1 MTELAPVPTLISR
14 MADDLRALL
23 AERQIPDPAMIGIHS
38 GGAWVARELHSQLD
52 LQTPLGTLDIA
63 FYRDDVGTRGVHP
76 QVRPSNLP
84 IAVDDRDILL
94 VDDVL
99 YSGRTVRA
107 ALNEI
112 FDFGR
117 PRRVLLAVLVDRG
130 ERELPVAADVV
141 GTRITLAEGQRVKLR
156 GPDPMELTIQDV
168 A

>member
-1 MTELAPVPTLISR
+1 MSELAPVPSLLDR
-14 MADDLRALL
+14 MRDDLQALL
-23 AERQIPDPAMIGIHS
+23 HRRGIHDPAMIGIHS
-38 GGAWVARELHSQLD
+38 GGAWVAHELHRRLD
-52 LQTPLGTLDIA
+52 VGTPLGTLDIA

-84 IAVDDRDILL
+84 FAVDDRDIVL

-130 ERELPVAADVV
+130 ERELPIAADVV
-141 GTRITLAEGQRVKLR
+141 GTRITLDQGQRVKLH
-156 GPDPMELTIQDV
+156 GPDPLELTIQD
-168 A
+168 AA

>member
-1 MTELAPVPTLISR
+1 MTELAPVSTLISR

-23 AERQIPDPAMIGIHS
+23 AAREIHDPAMIGIHS
-38 GGAWVARELHSQLD
+38 GGAWVARELHSRLG

-84 IAVDDRDILL
+84 FAVDDRDILL

-107 ALNEI
+107 AMNEI

-117 PRRVLLAVLVDRG
+117 PRQVLLAVLVDRG

-141 GTRITLAEGQRVKLR
+141 GTRITLADGQRVKLR
-156 GPDPMELTIQDV
+156 GPDPMELTIQDM

>member
-1 MTELAPVPTLISR
+1 MTTLASVDTLVQQMS
-14 MADDLRALL
+14 DDLRAELKR
-23 AERQIPDPAMIGIHS
+23 RQVDAPAIIGIHS
-38 GGAWVARELHSQLD
+38 GGAWIAEALHRKLAPE
-52 LQTPLGTLDIA
+52 TPLGTLDIA

-84 IAVDDRDILL
+84 FSVDDRDIIL

-130 ERELPVAADVV
+130 ERELPIAADVV
-141 GTRITLAEGQRVKLR
+141 GARITLSDGQRVKLH
-156 GPDPMELTIQDV
+156 GPSPLELTIQD
-168 A
+168 AA

>member
-1 MTELAPVPTLISR
+1 MTTLASVDTLVRQMS
-14 MADDLRALL
+14 DDLRTELNRRGVGA
-23 AERQIPDPAMIGIHS
+23 PAIIGIHS
-38 GGAWVARELHSQLD
+38 GGAWIAEALHRELAPD
-52 LQTPLGTLDIA
+52 TPLGTLDIA

-84 IAVDDRDILL
+84 FSVDDRDIVL

-141 GTRITLAEGQRVKLR
+141 GTRITLNDGQRVKLH
-156 GPDPMELTIQDV
+156 GPDPLELTIQDP

>member
-14 MADDLRALL
+14 MADDLRELL
-23 AERQIPDPAMIGIHS
+23 AIRAIRDPAMIGIHS
-38 GGAWVARELHSQLD
+38 GGAWVARELHGQIGLAA
-52 LQTPLGTLDIA
+52 PLGTLDIA

-84 IAVDDRDILL
+84 FAVDDRNIIL

-141 GTRITLAEGQRVKLR
+141 GTRITLADGQRVKLQ
-156 GPDPMELTIQDV
+156 GPEPMELTIQDK

>member
-1 MTELAPVPTLISR
+1 MTELAPVPTLINR
-14 MADDLRALL
+14 MADDLRELL
-23 AERQIPDPAMIGIHS
+23 AAREIQNPAVIGIHS
-38 GGAWVARELHSQLD
+38 GGAWVARELHSRLD

-84 IAVDDRDILL
+84 FAVDDRDILL

-141 GTRITLAEGQRVKLR
+141 GARITLAEGQRVKLR

>member
-1 MTELAPVPTLISR
+1 MTELAPVPTLINR
-14 MADDLRALL
+14 MADDLRELL
-23 AERQIPDPAMIGIHS
+23 AAREIQDPAMIGIHS
-38 GGAWVARELHSQLD
+38 GGAWVARELHSRLD

-84 IAVDDRDILL
+84 FAVDDRDILL

-141 GTRITLAEGQRVKLR
+141 GARITLAEGQRVKLR

>member
-1 MTELAPVPTLISR
+1 MSELAPVPSLLDR
-14 MADDLRALL
+14 MGDDLQAVLHR
-23 AERQIPDPAMIGIHS
+23 RGIGDPAMIGIHS
-38 GGAWVARELHSQLD
+38 GGAWVAHELHRRLD
-52 LQTPLGTLDIA
+52 VSTPLGTLDIA

-84 IAVDDRDILL
+84 FSVDDRDIVL

-130 ERELPVAADVV
+130 ERELPIAADVV
-141 GTRITLAEGQRVKLR
+141 GTRITLDQGQRVKLH
-156 GPDPMELTIQDV
+156 GPDPLELTIQD
-168 A
+168 AA

>member
-1 MTELAPVPTLISR
+1 MKQLASVDTLVQQMS
-14 MADDLRALL
+14 DDLRTVL
-23 AERQIPDPAMIGIHS
+23 EQRGIREPAIIGIHS
-38 GGAWVARELHSQLD
+38 GGAWVAQALHRKLAPE
-52 LQTPLGTLDIA
+52 TPLGTLDIA

-84 IAVDDRDILL
+84 FSVDNRDIIL

-130 ERELPVAADVV
+130 ERALPIAADVV
-141 GTRITLAEGQRVKLR
+141 GTRITLEQGQRVKLQ
-156 GPDPMELTIQDV
+156 GPSPLELTIQD
-168 A
+168 AA

>member
-1 MTELAPVPTLISR
+1 MTTLASVDTLIQQMSN
-14 MADDLRALL
+14 DLRAEL
-23 AERQIPDPAMIGIHS
+23 RRGRMDDPAIIGIHS
-38 GGAWVARELHSQLD
+38 GGAWIAEALHRGLAPT
-52 LQTPLGTLDIA
+52 TPLGTLDIA

-84 IAVDDRDILL
+84 FSVDDRDIIL

-130 ERELPVAADVV
+130 ERELPIAADVV
-141 GTRITLAEGQRVKLR
+141 GTRITLSDGQRVKLR
-156 GPDPMELTIQDV
+156 GPSPLELTIQD
-168 A
+168 AA

>member
-1 MTELAPVPTLISR
+1 MTDIAPVPRLIEHMRTTLDER
-14 MADDLRALL
+14 LR
-23 AERQIPDPAMIGIHS
+23 RQSIQDPAMIGIHT
-38 GGAWVARELHSQLD
+38 GGVWVARALHEAMGLE
-52 LQTPLGTLDIA
+52 TPLGTLDIG

-84 IAVDDRDILL
+84 FAVDERTVIL

-130 ERELPVAADVV
+130 ERELPIAADAV
-141 GTRITLAEGQRVKLR
+141 GQRITLDQGQRVKLR
-156 GPDPMELTIQDV
+156 GPEPLELALQDS

>member
-1 MTELAPVPTLISR
+1 MTEIASVEALVERMRDGLATEL
-14 MADDLRALL
+14 
-23 AERQIPDPAMIGIHS
+23 ERLGVTDPALIGIHS
-38 GGAWVARELHSQLD
+38 GGAWIAAALHRALAPA
-52 LQTPLGTLDIA
+52 TPLGTLDIA

-84 IAVDDRDILL
+84 FSVDDRTIVL

-130 ERELPVAADVV
+130 ERELPIAADVV
-141 GTRITLAEGQRVKLR
+141 GTRITVADGQRVKLL
-156 GPDPMELTIQDV
+156 GPDPLRLTLQESP
-168 A
+168 

>member
-1 MTELAPVPTLISR
+1 MTTLASVDTLVQQMSS
-14 MADDLRALL
+14 DLRAELTR
-23 AERQIPDPAMIGIHS
+23 RQVDDPAIIGIHS
-38 GGAWVARELHSQLD
+38 GGAWIAEALHRQLAPT
-52 LQTPLGTLDIA
+52 TPLGTLDIA

-84 IAVDDRDILL
+84 FSVDDRDIIL

-130 ERELPVAADVV
+130 ERELPIAADVI
-141 GTRITLAEGQRVKLR
+141 GTRITLSDGKRVKLR
-156 GPDPMELTIQDV
+156 GPSPLELTIQD
-168 A
+168 AA

>member
-14 MADDLRALL
+14 MAEDLRALL
-23 AERQIPDPAMIGIHS
+23 AERQIHDPAMIGIHS

-52 LQTPLGTLDIA
+52 LQTPLGSLDIA

-141 GTRITLAEGQRVKLR
+141 GTRITLAEGQRVKLH